1 MRVSALLF
9 FILLTVCGGL
19 AAQTWDETTNGGGD
33 AGELV
38 ATAQVPQGSGPITT
52 ITGTFVGT
60 TGTDVD
66 VYRVKVVNFTTF
78 QASLLGVIPPPDTQI
93 FLFDGNGIGIAYSD
107 DWQTTYTGGHLPA
120 NDPLYNTRP
129 VGEYLIGVAEYDLDP
144 VSASGAIF
152 GQAYPGVFGAT
163 GPGAAQPYTAWQ
175 VFTNAGAGGGAPY
188 TLTLDGCEFIV
199 PPEIDVE
206 FASLAVADGGS
217 VNCGTVNTNGLGV
230 QGMIFNT
237 GLGELSLTGSPMVV
251 VTPGTNCDSGT
262 AAQQQ
267 PASALVAPSGNAT
280 FVVFVDPTT
289 PGPFSFTISI
299 ANNDSDENPYDFTV
313 NGTAVLPNGAA
324 EANPAA
330 GSLIMGGTNG
340 PFSLDVDPGAT
351 LADATI
357 ELSDMEAD
365 NIVVISIAPIGPAP
379 SGINQ
384 PAIPAQGHPII
395 LEWTGVAEAVNTP
408 GPYLWSVDFRD
419 TVNLTVENFE
429 LTITIPDRPPT
440 HSNAGALSGTGSAGD
455 PYRLD
460 YTQGDNSS
468 LITDFAA
475 LSDPNSNQSVS
486 LGPVTPGGANPAG
499 GAGFQFGVAAGVL
512 SVAPAGTLTAADAGT
527 HTFDVQ
533 VTDGTS
539 FTTIAVSIQVY
550 STSGAITFT
559 TPANLPDAVLN
570 EAYAQ
575 TLQVSGATGATT
587 FSISSGS
594 LPGGMALS
602 PAGEISGAPLALG
615 VSTLTVR
622 VADSANEAAFQ
633 QFQLS
638 VVNAA
643 PPSGPDT
650 SGGGSSGGC
659 ASMNS
664 GAFYLLALLGA
675 FGWVVF
681 ADVRKRRK
689 V

>member
-9 FILLTVCGGL
+9 FFLLTVCGGL

-38 ATAQVPQGSGPITT
+38 ATAQVPQGSGPITR
-52 ITGTFVGT
+52 ITGGLTSGM
-60 TGTDVD
+60 DAD
-66 VYRVKVVNFTTF
+66 VYRIRVANFATFSATTV
-78 QASLLGVIPPPDTQI
+78 QTVYPPDTQI
-93 FLFDGNGIGIAYSD
+93 FFFDGNGIGIAFCDDYAGSPGYSE
-107 DWQTTYTGGHLPA
+107 LPVGS
-120 NDPLYNTRP
+120 PLYNTLAP
-129 VGEYLIGVAEYDLDP
+129 GEYLIAITDWDLDP
-144 VSASGAIF
+144 ASAAGAIF
-152 GQAYPGVFGAT
+152 GNQYPGVYGPT
-163 GPGAAQPYTAWQ
+163 GVGAAQPLNSWI
-175 VFTNAGAGGGAPY
+175 GAGQFSGVY
-188 TLTLDGCEFIV
+188 TIDFTGCEFV
-199 PPEIDVE
+199 GPPPEIDVE

-230 QGMIFNT
+230 QGMISNA
-237 GLGELSLTGSPMVV
+237 GLGELTLTGSPMVV

-262 AAQQQ
+262 AVQQQ

-289 PGPFSFTISI
+289 PGPFSFTVSI
-299 ANNDSDENPYDFTV
+299 ANNDSDEDPYDFTV

-440 HSNAGALSGTGSAGD
+440 HSSAGALSGTGSAAD

-475 LSDPNSNQSVS
+475 LSDPNASQSVS

-559 TPANLPDAVLN
+559 TPATLPDAVLN

-615 VSTLTVR
+615 AATFTVR

-643 PPSGPDT
+643 PPPGPGT
-650 SGGGSSGGC
+650 GTTGGDSGGC
-659 ASMNS
+659 ATMNS
-664 GAFYLLALLGA
+664 GASYLLILLGA
-675 FGWVVF
+675 FGWVGF